1 MHKQMKLVTT
11 AEILG
16 LFLAINYLFEL
27 LSKIGAGIF
36 SAVLTEQLTAEAWTG
51 ELYTA
56 IWMQSLPFLV
66 MIAIGVLLLLWA
78 RSKSRS
84 LGDVSPEWALSA
96 PLRRDT
102 DLAVV
107 GGLLAFA
114 GLYNLGVPIYF
125 GFEDLVAGLSAPDN
139 AGYVLKAVLPNY
151 TVLLVEIILGLWLM
165 FGRKTPLAPVAEVH
179 VPHRVE
185 VELPAVPVDEPVEPV
200 NPATHPAIEE
210 AEEAPEDKL

>member
-36 SAVLTEQLTAEAWTG
+36 SAVLTGQLTAEAWTG

-56 IWMQSLPFLV
+56 IWMQSIPFLI
-66 MIAIGVLLLLWA
+66 MIAVGGVLIQWA
-78 RSKSRS
+78 KNKSSS
-84 LGDVSPEWALSA
+84 LADVSPEWALSA

-107 GGLLAFA
+107 GGLLVFA
-114 GLYNLGVPIYF
+114 GLYNLAVPIYF
-125 GFEDLVAGLSAPDN
+125 GFEDLVAGLSAPEN

-165 FGRKTPLAPVAEVH
+165 FGRKTPKEAVVEVH
-179 VPHRVE
+179 VPVREDIE
-185 VELPAVPVDEPVEPV
+185 VSAAPVHEPAQPE
-200 NPATHPAIEE
+200 NPETRPLIEE
-210 AEEAPEDKL
+210 AEETREDKL